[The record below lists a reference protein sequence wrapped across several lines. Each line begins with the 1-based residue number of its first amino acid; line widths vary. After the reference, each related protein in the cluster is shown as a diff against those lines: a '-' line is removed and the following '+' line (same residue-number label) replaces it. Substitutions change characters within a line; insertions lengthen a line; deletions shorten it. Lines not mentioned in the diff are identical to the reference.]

1 MDTRIDNETGVVE
14 AEEIRAHTP
23 PAERAA
29 PPRVP
34 RNLALVIIA
43 VMAAAL
49 LWLAWDKWG
58 PQEEGD
64 IVATSMLAF
73 ERQNSLTVFS
83 SRFDVV
89 AESISTPNVGPV
101 EIGALQSRQAMIVP
115 ATVEYRLDLSAMDH
129 DDFTWDATTQTLD
142 VSLPPILVST
152 PNLDE
157 SQARYFTDGVWV
169 SRDASEALNRSNS
182 EIAERRAVAFATNA
196 EVMGLARSAAREAVQ
211 QNLAIPLQVAGFGD
225 VRVTVR
231 FTDE

>member
-1 MDTRIDNETGVVE
+1 MVDRINTRTGVIE
-14 AEEIRAHTP
+14 AEEIRHSTP
-23 PAERAA
+23 PPERAA

-34 RNLALVIIA
+34 RSLALILIG

-49 LWLAWDKWG
+49 VWLAWDKWG

-89 AESISTPNVGPV
+89 AESVSTPSVGPL
-101 EIGALQSRQAMIVP
+101 EIGALESRQAMIVP
-115 ATVEYRLDLSAMDH
+115 ATVEYRLDLSEMDEG
-129 DDFTWDATTQTLD
+129 DFDWDPATQTLD
-142 VSLPPILVST
+142 VALPPILVST
-152 PNLDE
+152 PNINE
-157 SQARYFTDGVWV
+157 AQARYFTDGVWI
-169 SRDASEALNRSNS
+169 SRDASAALNRSNS

-196 EVMGLARSAAREAVQ
+196 EIMGLARSAARETVQ
-211 QNLAIPLQVAGFGD
+211 QNLAIPLQVAGFGE